1 MLLFYFTKLTKKY
14 CYDRIYMFLVK
25 RKVRIDKMNELLLI
39 LSLIVLYG
47 GVLLFYKF
55 FGKTGLYCWTVL
67 ATIAANIE
75 VSIVVRA
82 FGLEQTLG
90 NILFATTFVVTDI
103 LSETAEKKEAQ
114 KAVILGIVTSII
126 FIFLSNSWGLYVP
139 SESDNVQSYIKLA
152 FANTPRV
159 IASSIIVYAIVQ
171 TLDVFFYHFI
181 WNKTTEICKDSRRFL
196 WLRNNAATILS
207 QLLNAVL
214 FTFFAFYGVHSL
226 NTIFDI
232 IISSFLIFVITSLLD
247 TPVVYLARK
256 IFEKE
261 KNKNNSKKRTIGS
274 MADF

>member
-1 MLLFYFTKLTKKY
+1 
-14 CYDRIYMFLVK
+14 
-25 RKVRIDKMNELLLI
+25 MNELLLI

-103 LSETAEKKEAQ
+103 LSETAGKKEAQ

-139 SESDNVQSYIKLA
+139 SESDMSILQKLA
-152 FANTPRV
+152 
-159 IASSIIVYAIVQ
+159 
-171 TLDVFFYHFI
+171 L
-181 WNKTTEICKDSRRFL
+181 L
-196 WLRNNAATILS
+196 IL
-207 QLLNAVL
+207 L
-214 FTFFAFYGVHSL
+214 
-226 NTIFDI
+226 
-232 IISSFLIFVITSLLD
+232 
-247 TPVVYLARK
+247 
-256 IFEKE
+256 E
-261 KNKNNSKKRTIGS
+261 
-274 MADF
+274 